1 MPLDAE
7 VALAVARVSA
17 AAAIAALDAGATPIQ
32 RDGDVVGGIDVA
44 DFDRGDAR
52 SDLG

>member
-7 VALAVARVSA
+7 VALSVARVA
-17 AAAIAALDAGATPIQ
+17 AAAALDAGATPVQ

>member
-7 VALAVARVSA
+7 VALSVARVAASA
-17 AAAIAALDAGATPIQ
+17 AAAALDAGATPVQ
-32 RDGDVVGGIDVA
+32 RDGDVVGGVDVA